1 MELNRNHYFMIG
13 LFVLC
18 LGIQFRLVE
27 SYVLNERASKFIT
40 ARTAAVTST
49 AQFLP
54 SVGPTP
60 RKVIAPPDWLG
71 WAMMSIGS
79 VLILHS
85 LAMPKPGG

>member
-1 MELNRNHYFMIG
+1 VELNRNHYFMVG
-13 LFVLC
+13 LFILC
-18 LGIQFRLVE
+18 LGVQFRLVE
-27 SYVLNERASKFIT
+27 SYSLNERVSKFI
-40 ARTAAVTST
+40 AERTASNSA

-60 RKVIAPPDWLG
+60 RKEIAPPEWLG
-71 WAMMSIGS
+71 WAMMSIGT

>member
-1 MELNRNHYFMIG
+1 MELNRNHYFMVG
-13 LFVLC
+13 LFILC
-18 LGIQFRLVE
+18 LGVQFRLVE
-27 SYVLNERASKFIT
+27 SYSLNDRVSKFI
-40 ARTAAVTST
+40 ASRTASTAT

-60 RKVIAPPDWLG
+60 RKVIAPPEWLG
-71 WAMMSIGS
+71 WAMMSIGT

>member
-1 MELNRNHYFMIG
+1 MELNRNHYFMVG
-13 LFVLC
+13 LFILC

-27 SYVLNERASKFIT
+27 SYSLNERVTKIIAARAGSAAGT
-40 ARTAAVTST
+40 A
-49 AQFLP
+49 FLP